1 MLLTVIILICNG
13 SIMLFKNTFITN
25 SNTFSVELSNMVS
38 IDRYNPHTQ
47 KLFKVLY
54 TFYRYSEWGSEMK
67 KSETC

>member
-1 MLLTVIILICNG
+1 
-13 SIMLFKNTFITN
+13 MLFKNTFITN
-25 SNTFSVELSNMVS
+25 SNTFSAELSNMVS

-47 KLFKVLY
+47 KLFKALY